1 MNKFTIFNI
10 NIFTTNLFIS
20 LQFINLIY
28 YYCNNFLDCDIKNK
42 YFTRLKTNDICR
54 IFLNKN
60 IPLHKYPHLE
70 LNSTFIVSSILTE
83 VNNCKHF

>member
-42 YFTRLKTNDICR
+42 YFTRLKR
-54 IFLNKN
+54 NKN
-60 IPLHKYPHLE
+60 INERYLSHIFK
-70 LNSTFIVSSILTE
+70 
-83 VNNCKHF
+83 